1 MMEFELK
8 GNQYRTA
15 KLSVFDQLKVS
26 RKLLPVVAGLLKE
39 LKPGEKLITEEK
51 PDSENDEA
59 PKLVLPP
66 FGEMLPKIAQSM
78 ADLSDEDL
86 NAILFPCLAV
96 ASRQHGA
103 NWTPVFDRVNKII
116 NFDDLDMMDI
126 LQIVGKV
133 VGDSL
138 GNFFQG
144 RPDNKTSA
152 PPSA

>member
-96 ASRQHGA
+96 AMRQHGT

-138 GNFFQG
+138 GNFF
-144 RPDNKTSA
+144 PALPANKTPV

>member
-26 RKLLPVVAGLLKE
+26 RKLLPVVTGILPE
-39 LKPGEKLITEEK
+39 LKAGQ
-51 PDSENDEA
+51 SNFEA
-59 PKLVLPP
+59 V
-66 FGEMLPKIAQSM
+66 LPKIAQSIS
-78 ADLSDEDL
+78 DLSEEDC

-103 NWTPVFDRVNKII
+103 NWQPVFDRVNQII
-116 NFDDLDMMDI
+116 NFDDLDMMDT

-144 RPDNKTSA
+144 LPDSGTASQ
-152 PPSA
+152 PSA

>member
-26 RKLLPVVAGLLKE
+26 RKLLPVVAGILPE
-39 LKPGEKLITEEK
+39 LKAGQ
-51 PDSENDEA
+51 SNFEA
-59 PKLVLPP
+59 V
-66 FGEMLPKIAQSM
+66 LPKIAQSIS
-78 ADLSDEDL
+78 DLSEEDC

-96 ASRQHGA
+96 ASRQHGT
-103 NWTPVFDRVNKII
+103 NWQPVFDRVNQII
-116 NFDDLDMMDI
+116 NFDDLDMMDT

-144 RPDNKTSA
+144 LPDSGTLPPASA
-152 PPSA
+152 